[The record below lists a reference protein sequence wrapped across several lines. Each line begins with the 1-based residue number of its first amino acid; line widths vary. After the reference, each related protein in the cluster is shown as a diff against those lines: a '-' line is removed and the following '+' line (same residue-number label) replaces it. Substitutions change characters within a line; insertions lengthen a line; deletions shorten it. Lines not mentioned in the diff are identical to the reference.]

1 MNIVRNRWTHATVV
15 VVAAAGVILLL
26 WWRGPA
32 WGAVGDVFRAVE
44 WKWVAAA
51 VGLNLLSVLVRALAW
66 RTVIVQAFDPPHPS
80 FMLVFS
86 AFSIGLFAN
95 AILPGRIGELA
106 RVAVLN
112 RRMKHEGAWA
122 RLLGTV
128 FAHRVFDL
136 VSVMA
141 LIVYVVITAH
151 IPDWAVTSLIA
162 VVAAGVV
169 LFSVAIMGARSD
181 HYAGIEEGLS
191 AVRKVIRLAR
201 YGLSVMRK
209 PGPAALALFFQLLG
223 WTFQLFAVYTAMR
236 AFGIHEGLP
245 AAGVVLVLMNVA
257 TIFPLWPGNVGL
269 VQALQNEREDTV
281 REHTADVRAM
291 IAEWENDRERALR
304 YERELVPAIFE
315 PWAPLLVA
323 KAALHEGEHALDV
336 ACGTGVVTRLAA
348 AQLGSRGHM
357 VGLDLNPGE
366 QILVR
371 GRQDV
376 DAGLGCERRRE
387 RRTAV

>member
-1 MNIVRNRWTHATVV
+1 MSVARNGWVRAVG
-15 VVAAAGVILLL
+15 VVAGAAGVVAVL

-32 WGAVGDVFRAVE
+32 WGAVGDAFTAVT
-44 WKWVAAA
+44 WQWVAAA

-66 RTVIVQAFDPPHPS
+66 RTVIVQAFERPHPS

-86 AFSIGLFAN
+86 AFSVGLFAN

-112 RRMKHEGAWA
+112 RRLSQQGAWA

-141 LIVYVVITAH
+141 LIVYVVTTAH

-169 LFSVAIMGARSD
+169 LFSVALMGARSD
-181 HYAGIEEGLS
+181 HYAGLEDGLG

-201 YGLSVMRK
+201 YGLGVMRK
-209 PGPAALALFFQLLG
+209 PGPAALALLFQLLG
-223 WTFQLFAVYTAMR
+223 WTCQLFAVYTSMR
-236 AFGIHEGLP
+236 AFGIHKGLP
-245 AAGVVLVLMNVA
+245 AAGLVLVLMNVA

-269 VQALQNEREDTV
+269 VQAAVSL
-281 REHTADVRAM
+281 
-291 IAEWENDRERALR
+291 
-304 YERELVPAIFE
+304 
-315 PWAPLLVA
+315 PLFTYYGVA
-323 KAALHEGEHALDV
+323 KA
-336 ACGTGVVTRLAA
+336 
-348 AQLGSRGHM
+348 RGIAFGFGLQIIEASVGIG
-357 VGLDLNPGE
+357 VGLIFLAREGLSVAMLKVMPDASQAEPPGTE
-366 QILVR
+366 ARPLEAPEADAE
-371 GRQDV
+371 RQR
-376 DAGLGCERRRE
+376 ARLPG
-387 RRTAV
+387 